1 MSKKVGIS
9 MRIST
14 FFYTLKQG
22 FISIFK
28 NKWFSL
34 ASVATISACLF
45 LFGLFYAILSNFQ
58 HIVKSAE
65 EGVSV
70 TVFFD
75 EGITDDRIAEIGEMI
90 QKRVEVSKV
99 NYVSADDAWDSFKEE
114 YLGEYSDGFTE
125 NPLADSA
132 NYEIYLKDVSMQ
144 GDLVTYLESIE
155 GIRQVM
161 DGKTY
166 FGLGVKDLMDG
177 HTVSGSSE
185 PVITKR
191 ESEILR
197 LIADGFTNQE
207 IADRLFISS
216 STVDSHRK
224 NLLVK
229 FNSKNTAALVKT
241 AISKGII

>member
-1 MSKKVGIS
+1 MVTESKRPGKKVLIVEDHPIVSDSLFRLINDTFENTTCVHAGTGTKGLSYLNGNHFDIILLDINLPDMSGIEFCSQARFRFPELKILVVTS
-9 MRIST
+9 MAQRHVIDKAIQSGVMG
-14 FFYTLKQG
+14 FVLKT
-22 FISIFK
+22 SD
-28 NKWFSL
+28 
-34 ASVATISACLF
+34 VR
-45 LFGLFYAILSNFQ
+45 
-58 HIVKSAE
+58 
-65 EGVSV
+65 
-70 TVFFD
+70 D
-75 EGITDDRIAEIGEMI
+75 IT
-90 QKRVEVSKV
+90 
-99 NYVSADDAWDSFKEE
+99 
-114 YLGEYSDGFTE
+114 
-125 NPLADSA
+125 
-132 NYEIYLKDVSMQ
+132 
-144 GDLVTYLESIE
+144 E

-166 FGLGVKDLMDG
+166 FGLGVRDIMDG
-177 HTVSGSSE
+177 QTVSGSSE
-185 PVITKR
+185 PVITRR

>member
-1 MSKKVGIS
+1 MVTESKRPGKKVLIVEDHPIVSDSLFRLINDTFENTTCVHAGTGTKGLSYLNGNHSDIIILDINLPDMSGIEFCS
-9 MRIST
+9 QARSR
-14 FFYTLKQG
+14 FPELK
-22 FISIFK
+22 ILVVT
-28 NKWFSL
+28 SL
-34 ASVATISACLF
+34 AQRHVIDK
-45 LFGLFYAILSNFQ
+45 AIQS
-58 HIVKSAE
+58 
-65 EGVSV
+65 GVMGFVLKTSDV
-70 TVFFD
+70 RDIT
-75 EGITDDRIAEIGEMI
+75 EGIM
-90 QKRVEVSKV
+90 
-99 NYVSADDAWDSFKEE
+99 
-114 YLGEYSDGFTE
+114 
-125 NPLADSA
+125 
-132 NYEIYLKDVSMQ
+132 
-144 GDLVTYLESIE
+144 
-155 GIRQVM
+155 QVM